1 MTLSKTAA
9 AAQKAVERG
18 QQQNKEVW
26 TAERT
31 IKNIRQLREACLAV
45 PVDQLDVLLAE
56 YDKTLQILRD
66 ANTAVKS
73 VEAEVLVSKQQL
85 VAAQEQIER
94 WQDEFGK
101 MVEIRDSYVKR
112 LDEANAQIAA
122 AQETVKEL

>member
-18 QQQNKEVW
+18 QQQNKEIW

-56 YDKTLQILRD
+56 YDNLKSQI
-66 ANTAVKS
+66 AV
-73 VEAEVLVSKQQL
+73 
-85 VAAQEQIER
+85 AQEAI
-94 WQDEFGK
+94 
-101 MVEIRDSYVKR
+101 
-112 LDEANAQIAA
+112 
-122 AQETVKEL
+122 KEL